1 MGIKNLNTFVTK
13 YAKDGIIDINISSL
27 NGSKIAI
34 DTSIFLYKFMYSN
47 KFIDSFIQQI
57 YHFRTFNIV
66 PIYIFDGQPPKE
78 KQDILDGRKDLKLK
92 NEEKI
97 NELEKKLNETSD
109 LEEKKRLKKNLVF

>member
-13 YAKDGIIDINISSL
+13 YAKEGIEDINISML
-27 NGSKIAI
+27 KGQVIAI

-57 YHFRTFNIV
+57 YHFSTFKIK

-78 KQDILDGRKDLKLK
+78 KQDILDGRKELKLK

-97 NELEKKLNETSD
+97 NNLELKLQNSLD
-109 LEEKKRLKKNLVF
+109 LEEKKKLKGISYS